1 MCFTVFLNKVDD
13 DDDPKTFI
21 LFMTKIWDFFL
32 SYLWPKIQH
41 PIYNRCGWHSAPN
54 IIYEGLLMMVFSIM
68 MKKQYHR
75 AHIYLY
81 AL

>member
-32 SYLWPKIQH
+32 PYL
-41 PIYNRCGWHSAPN
+41 
-54 IIYEGLLMMVFSIM
+54 
-68 MKKQYHR
+68 
-75 AHIYLY
+75 
-81 AL
+81 